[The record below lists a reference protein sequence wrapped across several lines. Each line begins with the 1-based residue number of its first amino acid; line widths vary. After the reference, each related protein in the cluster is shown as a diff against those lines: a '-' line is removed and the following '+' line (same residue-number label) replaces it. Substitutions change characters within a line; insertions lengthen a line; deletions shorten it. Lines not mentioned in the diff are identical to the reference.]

1 MFICNFAANY
11 PKNTPFSEK
20 KEKGYRNPTTYAAH
34 LTMRKQKKGPF
45 GLLNFFTTCISTTMV
60 LILVG
65 TVVFFGTMAE
75 NLGRTLRENFTV
87 EVLLNDSITQKQA
100 YALQTK
106 LKRAPYTRMVNYISK
121 EKATRL
127 QAEALQTDPNEFLGY
142 SPIPASFELHL
153 KAEYA
158 NTDSLNRFMPPLKA
172 EKMVSDVVYPE
183 DLMNNVNENIQK
195 VSLVLLIIAA
205 LLTFVSISLINN
217 TMRLS
222 VSQRKYSIQTMKL
235 VGARWSFIRRPFLWQ
250 AFGIGLTASLLAD
263 GVLFG
268 GMSAI
273 VRWDAEM
280 VHLIT
285 PLVMA
290 ITLGSVFIAGIVLT
304 LICAFFSVNQHLGM
318 SREEAY
324 LY

>member
-1 MFICNFAANY
+1 MFICNFAPNY
-11 PKNTPFSEK
+11 PKNTPFFR
-20 KEKGYRNPTTYAAH
+20 KERKGYRKRTLYAA
-34 LTMRKQKKGPF
+34 LQTMRKRKKGPS
-45 GLLNFFTTCISTTMV
+45 GLLNFLTTCISTTMV

-65 TVVFFGTMAE
+65 TVVFFGTMADS
-75 NLGRTLRENFTV
+75 LGRTLRENFTV

-127 QAEALQTDPNEFLGY
+127 QAEAMDTDPNEFLGN

-158 NTDSLNRFMPPLKA
+158 NTDSLNLFMQPLKK
-172 EKMVSDVVYPE
+172 EEMVSDVVYPE
-183 DLMNNVNENIQK
+183 NLMDNVNENIKK
-195 VSLVLLIIAA
+195 VSIVLLIVAG
-205 LLTFVSISLINN
+205 LLAFVSISLINN

-222 VSQRKYSIQTMKL
+222 VAQRKHSIQTMKL

-250 AFGIGLTASLLAD
+250 AFGIGLTAALLAD
-263 GVLFG
+263 GVLYG
-268 GMSAI
+268 GMAAI

-280 VHLIT
+280 AQLIT
-285 PLVMA
+285 PFVMGV
-290 ITLGSVFIAGIVLT
+290 TLGTVLIVGIVLT
-304 LICAFFSVNQHLGM
+304 LICAFFSVNKHLGM

>member
-1 MFICNFAANY
+1 MFICNFAPNY
-11 PKNTPFSEK
+11 PKNTPFSR
-20 KEKGYRNPTTYAAH
+20 KERKGYKNRTLYAAH
-34 LTMRKQKKGPF
+34 LIMRKRKKSPS

-65 TVVFFGTMAE
+65 TVVFFGTVADR
-75 NLGRTLRENFTV
+75 LGRTLRENFTV
-87 EVLLNDSITQKQA
+87 EILLNDSISQPQTA
-100 YALQTK
+100 ALQKK
-106 LKRAPYTRMVNYISK
+106 LKSAPYTRVVNYISK

-127 QAEALQTDPNEFLGY
+127 QAEALGTDPNEFLGY

-158 NTDSLNRFMPPLKA
+158 NTDSLNLFMQPLKK
-172 EKMVSDVVYPE
+172 EVMVSDVVYPE
-183 DLMNNVNENIQK
+183 DLMDNVNENIQK
-195 VSLVLLIIAA
+195 VSLVLLIVAA
-205 LLTFVSISLINN
+205 LLAFVSISLINN

-222 VSQRKYSIQTMKL
+222 VAQRKHSIQTMKL

-250 AFGIGLTASLLAD
+250 AFGIGFTAALLAG

-268 GMSAI
+268 GMAAI

-280 VHLIT
+280 AQLIT
-285 PLVMA
+285 PMVMI
-290 ITLGSVFIAGIVLT
+290 ITLGSVLVFGILLT
-304 LICAFFSVNQHLGM
+304 LVCAFFSVNKHLGM